1 MTFKGNYSEFIV
13 FNGNSWHLLG
23 ISWEC
28 RQMINHGTLKI
39 KVDSWE
45 IICKWWI
52 FHPRLITRGYTPL
65 EI

>member
-1 MTFKGNYSEFIV
+1 MV

-28 RQMINHGTLKI
+28 RRMINHGTLKI

-45 IICKWWI
+45 IIYKWWI

-65 EI
+65 VT